1 MSAERPA
8 RRLAV
13 LRYRKIGPLTEEDW
27 LTTTAIPEERF
38 RDQMGTLRKLRW
50 IPLGMEEFRAA
61 LENPVGLP
69 ERAVLLAFEAVYRS
83 FLERVLPTLVRY
95 RYPAVAFVAPDTVG
109 ETASL
114 HPGMDEPEP
123 ICDWDDL
130 RSLRS
135 EGMTV
140 GSLGRT
146 GRSLSDIDPS
156 DLESEITGSK
166 GRLQKELGGEVEL
179 FAYPEGDP
187 GEDRDHTARVLRNAG
202 YRAAFLGDGGPVSI
216 PPENPFSIPRISMS
230 PGTDLAQ
237 VLSGEPP

>member
-1 MSAERPA
+1 MPDERPA

-38 RDQMGTLRKLRW
+38 RSQMGTLRRHRW

-69 ERAVLLAFEAVYRS
+69 ERAVLLTFEGVYRS
-83 FLERVLPTLVRY
+83 FLERVLPNLVRY
-95 RYPAVAFVAPDTVG
+95 RYPAVAFVAPDIVG
-109 ETASL
+109 ETASI
-114 HPGMDEPEP
+114 HGGMDEPEP

-135 EGMTV
+135 EMVTI

-146 GRSLSDIDPS
+146 GRSLSDIGPS

-187 GEDRDHTARVLRNAG
+187 GEDPDRTVRTLRVAG
-202 YRAAFLGDGGPVSI
+202 YRAAFLADGGPASV

-230 PGTDLAQ
+230 PGTDLAK
-237 VLSGEPP
+237 VLPGDPP